1 MAEAQTPCAVALLAA
16 IAAAPDAEAALAA
29 AKAAVRS
36 HDLEWECAAPQAFAL
51 LRDVSLAKAVRDIA
65 CTLLLR
71 AVRTYVAREKAL
83 EDGDA
88 PLPPLLPVAEVE
100 DWAVRTLLDPT
111 DSRSCAGIL
120 RGNSYDVPSERVASA
135 AAQALGSCS
144 RCRKRDAA
152 SYAGASAFRQI

>member
-51 LRDVSLAKAVRDIA
+51 
-65 CTLLLR
+65 LLLR